1 MQVEEK
7 GGEEAGVARG
17 YIKDDGS
24 TLLANSIGRGCEQK
38 TVISFAV

>member
-24 TLLANSIGRGCEQK
+24 TLLANCRGCEQK